1 MAKKRTKISDIA
13 KRLGVS
19 TALVSFVLNG
29 KSKEKRISDEM
40 SKKVV
45 ETAKKM
51 SYKPNSLAK
60 GLRTGK
66 SNTIGLILADISNP
80 YFAKLARFIEI
91 EATKYNYRVIF
102 SNSDEDNEK
111 FATQL
116 EVLIDEHVDGF
127 ILTPPIGSEKELISL
142 QKREI
147 PFVIIDRVFKNVKS
161 HSVIIDNFQSG
172 YHATKRL
179 IKNNRKNIAVVNV
192 NNQLSIMR
200 QRVEGYK
207 KALIDSNIDVDTNLI
222 KNLKFSHEKKLVM
235 NAIQDLILKNA
246 DAILFTTNK
255 LGVLGIECLREL
267 GKKIPNDFAII
278 SFDDTDAY
286 KVACTPIS
294 AIVQPVETMS
304 KEAIRILQK
313 MIEGNYVHGKYENIM
328 LDVDFVFRESC
339 K

>member
-179 IKNNRKNIAVVNV
+179 IKNNR
-192 NNQLSIMR
+192 
-200 QRVEGYK
+200 
-207 KALIDSNIDVDTNLI
+207 
-222 KNLKFSHEKKLVM
+222 
-235 NAIQDLILKNA
+235 
-246 DAILFTTNK
+246 
-255 LGVLGIECLREL
+255 
-267 GKKIPNDFAII
+267 
-278 SFDDTDAY
+278 
-286 KVACTPIS
+286 
-294 AIVQPVETMS
+294 
-304 KEAIRILQK
+304 
-313 MIEGNYVHGKYENIM
+313 
-328 LDVDFVFRESC
+328 
-339 K
+339 